1 MTKTRSTYLA
11 LLAVLLSPLAANADL
26 IGNGNFDGGLN
37 TSAGTISGTTG
48 PFGEWLAFS
57 GHWQISN
64 GAASNTTSYAENPD
78 NNYLMMQGVDLSAFT
93 SSFDSVLSFDY
104 AYEGGFGGLDGRGV
118 RVFGMESSDTQNLFA
133 PWFSSLDLIFS
144 QVLSPTGNPTTAFQP
159 FTSSAFSVDPAQ
171 YSALLVAFTFGGSP
185 TSGELR
191 AVDNVSLSGPTAVPE
206 PSTLGL
212 LGLGLIG
219 MAAIRRKKA

>member
-1 MTKTRSTYLA
+1 MTTLRSMLA
-11 LLAVLLSPLAANADL
+11 LFLLISINPASADL
-26 IGNGNFDGGLN
+26 IGNGDFDGGLN
-37 TSAGTISGTTG
+37 TSDTTISGTTG

-57 GHWQISN
+57 GRWQISD
-64 GAASNTTSYAENPD
+64 GAASNTTNYAENPD
-78 NNYLMMQGVDLSAFT
+78 HNYLMMQGIDLSAFS

-104 AYEGGFGGLDGRGV
+104 VYEGGYGGIDGRGV
-118 RVFGMESSDTQNLFA
+118 RVFGMDSSDTMSLWA
-133 PWFSSLDLIFS
+133 PWSFAGLDLLFS
-144 QVLSPTGNPTTAFQP
+144 QELSPTGNPTTEFQP
-159 FTSSAFSVDPAQ
+159 FTSSAFSVDPTQ

-212 LGLGLIG
+212 LGLGLVG
-219 MAAIRRKKA
+219 MAAIRRKKV